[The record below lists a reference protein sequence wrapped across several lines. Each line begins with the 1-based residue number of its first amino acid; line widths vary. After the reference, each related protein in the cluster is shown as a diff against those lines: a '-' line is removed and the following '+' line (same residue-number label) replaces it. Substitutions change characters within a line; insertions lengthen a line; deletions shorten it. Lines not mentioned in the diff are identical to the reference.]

1 MNEFKKMKND
11 PCWDNYKM
19 VGTKK
24 KNGKT
29 VPNCVPEENQI
40 DEAVG
45 TKVSHPSH
53 GTGKIVK
60 WDRSAGTVT
69 VSYGM
74 GDYGRR
80 TVTHDRHDVKK
91 LAKNFPKSW
100 GKATQS
106 SVSEERKGLWHNIHA
121 KRKRGERP
129 AKPGE
134 KGYPKTLDID
144 EAGPFSYGAKKPRKG
159 TVAYNAMMKRKE
171 QEKNSKL
178 IEPKDQMI
186 GNARVKTQKKDMAE
200 ARGEDSK
207 GHYRSTESG
216 AGMTKKGVEA
226 HRRANPGSKL
236 QTAVTGKVKPGSKD
250 ANRRKSFCARMSGMK
265 GPMKDE
271 KGRPTR
277 KAMSLRRWRC

>member
-1 MNEFKKMKND
+1 MNTFSELMNEFKKMKND
-11 PCWDNYKM
+11 PCWGNYKM

-29 VPNCVPEENQI
+29 VPNCVPEETQEVNELKKSTYASYRDKASKDI
-40 DEAVG
+40 DKRFADVA
-45 TKVSHPSH
+45 K
-53 GTGKIVK
+53 TGPTSANEK
-60 WDRSAGTVT
+60 DR
-69 VSYGM
+69 
-74 GDYGRR
+74 D
-80 TVTHDRHDVKK
+80 K
-91 LAKNFPKSW
+91 LAKRLR
-100 GKATQS
+100 GYAVATRKANE
-106 SVSEERKGLWHNIHA
+106 SVELEEKRKGLWHNIHA

-134 KGYPKTLDID
+134 KGYPKTLDI
-144 EAGPFSYGAKKPRKG
+144 G
-159 TVAYNAMMKRKE
+159 
-171 QEKNSKL
+171 
-178 IEPKDQMI
+178 
-186 GNARVKTQKKDMAE
+186 E

-226 HRRANPGSKL
+226 HRRANSGSKL

-250 ANRRKSFCARMSGMK
+250 AKRRNSFCARMSGMK